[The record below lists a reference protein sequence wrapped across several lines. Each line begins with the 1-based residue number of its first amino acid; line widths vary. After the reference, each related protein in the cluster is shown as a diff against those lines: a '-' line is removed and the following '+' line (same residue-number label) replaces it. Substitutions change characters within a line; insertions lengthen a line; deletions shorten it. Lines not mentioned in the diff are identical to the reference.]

1 MRYKNLYLN
10 INNPGTYLGNE
21 VNAVKKNEEEV
32 FLNFALAFPDL
43 YEIGSSHFGIQIL
56 YDILNSHKDIYAQ
69 RVFVP
74 SPDMRDQLIENN
86 ISIGGLETKKPLK
99 EFDIIGFSLLY
110 ELNYTG
116 VLEILDLG
124 NIPFYSSQRDESF
137 PLVIA
142 GGPCMVNPEPVAD
155 FFDFV
160 LVGDG
165 EEAILEISEKIIEWK
180 KNTSRKKYD
189 LLYSVKDIK
198 GVYVPLFFEDK
209 KNKNL
214 FIDYKYD
221 EYSKVEKRKITDLE
235 DAPFPVA
242 PVIPYGRPVHD
253 RLRLEISR
261 GCTRGCRFC
270 QAGMIY
276 RPVRERSVKKLLEIA
291 EKSIENTGYEDL
303 SLLSLSTGDYTCF
316 PELLFFLMKRYMKEA
331 RSVSLPSIRAG
342 RLTKELMEEIQKVR
356 KTGFTIA
363 PEAGSQRL
371 RDVINKDLSE
381 EEIVN
386 TVKSAFDMGWQI
398 IKLYF
403 MTGLPTETREDL
415 DELIMLVK
423 KLKFLPEARRCQ
435 INVSLT
441 TFIPKPHT
449 PFQWERL
456 LSREESMENFLYL
469 KNNLKIRGVSV
480 KWQDPEHTRL
490 EGLFSRGD
498 RSLAPLIVKAYESGC
513 HLDGWTEH
521 FKYEKWIECIE
532 SLGID
537 IDSFIGKRNTE
548 SSLPWDKIDI
558 GVTKKYL
565 LSELDKSKNAI
576 VTQDCRINKCS
587 GCGVCD
593 FKTIYPKVFDK
604 SGVSDDLYND
614 LQELE
619 NSDENIFRL
628 KILFEKTGNAAFF
641 GHLEL
646 IGIFQRAFDRSKL
659 KFDFSKGFH
668 PKPKMNFKDALPLG
682 MESYCEFMTID
693 CYDTNI
699 ENLLENLNKT
709 LPNGLFVKD
718 IEKRE
723 KKYKFYP
730 NYISVYEVNLN
741 NIENYVN
748 KINEFNLLNDYKI
761 TLLKKKKPRIYD
773 LKYWFSN
780 IEITGTDKIKMKILS
795 ENGKTLRPD
804 IFLNYV
810 LNLSKEETRKLKIYK
825 IKEMDKV

>member
-1 MRYKNLYLN
+1 MRYKQMYLN
-10 INNPGTYLGNE
+10 INNPGNYLGNE
-21 VNAVKKNEEEV
+21 VNSVKKNEEEV
-32 FLNFALAFPDL
+32 DLNFALAFPDL

-56 YDILNSHKDIYAQ
+56 YDILNNHKDIYAQ

-74 SPDMRDQLIENN
+74 SPDMRDQLKENKV
-86 ISIGGLETKKPLK
+86 SIGGLETKKPLK

-116 VLEILDLG
+116 ILEILDLG
-124 NIPFYSSQRDESF
+124 NIPFYSSQRDETY

-160 LVGDG
+160 FVGDG
-165 EEAILEISEKIIEWK
+165 EEAIIEISEKIIEWK
-180 KNTSRKKYD
+180 KNKNRKKYD

-198 GVYVPLFFEDK
+198 GVYVPIFFEDK
-209 KNKNL
+209 NNENL
-214 FIDYKYD
+214 FLDNVFPDYK
-221 EYSKVEKRKITDLE
+221 KINKRIVSDLE
-235 DAPFPVA
+235 NAPFPVK
-242 PVIPYGRPVHD
+242 PIIPYGRPVHD

-276 RPVRERSVKKLLEIA
+276 RPVRERSVQKLLEIA

-342 RLTKELMEEIQKVR
+342 RLTKDLMEEIQKVR

-381 EEIVN
+381 EEIVG

-403 MTGLPTETREDL
+403 MTGLPSETKEDL
-415 DELIMLVK
+415 DELILLVK
-423 KLKFLPEARRCQ
+423 KLKFLPEARRSK

-456 LSREESMENFLYL
+456 LSREESMANFLYL
-469 KNNLKIRGVSV
+469 KNNLKINGVNV

-498 RSLAPLIVKAYESGC
+498 RSLSPLIVKAYENGC

-548 SSLPWDKIDI
+548 LSLPWDKIDI

-576 VTQDCRINKCS
+576 VTQDCRISKCS

-730 NYISVYEVNLN
+730 NYISIYEVNLN